1 MKLIPTILISIVCS
15 SLVLAVGLWYKASDK
30 PKFGYIE
37 LGEVFEKFDL
47 KNELSTKLKR
57 TLTARQKISDSLE
70 VDLKVLS
77 KKIEDDKGKNKDNV
91 HLFEV
96 KRENYYKQKRKT
108 EEDNDALTKE
118 YDKQIR
124 TQLSQYVIEFGKT
137 FNYRFIFGNDGNGS
151 LMYGTDAENIT
162 KEVTGFI
169 NKKYKGVN

>member
-1 MKLIPTILISIVCS
+1 MKLIYTVLISIVCS
-15 SLVLAVGLWYKASDK
+15 SIIMACGLWYNTSNK

-47 KNELSTKLKR
+47 KNELSAKLKR
-57 TLTARQKISDSLE
+57 TLTARQKIADSIE

-77 KKIEDDKGKNKDNV
+77 KKIEDEKGKNKDNI

-124 TQLSQYVIEFGKT
+124 TQLSQYVIEFGKA
-137 FNYRFIFGNDGNGS
+137 FNYRFIFGSDGNGS
-151 LMYGTDAENIT
+151 LMYGTDGENIT
-162 KEVTGFI
+162 KQVTEFI